1 MATFALVH
9 GGWLGA
15 WSWELLTPLLRRA
28 GHEVVTMDLPA
39 EDGTASFDNY
49 ADVVCGALERK
60 HEDVVLVGHSYGG
73 NTIPLVAHRRP
84 VRHLVYL
91 CALVP
96 DIGRSMLDQLQ
107 DEPDMLNPRWVEGL
121 GEPDDQLRTTW
132 IDLELARELICA
144 DCDASVAAAAI
155 KRLRPQSAFP
165 NTLSFS
171 LPKFPSVSSTYVVC
185 SDDQFVDPEWSR
197 RIARDRLGADLIELP
212 GSHSPLLSR
221 PSALAEVLLEIADTN
236 YPKQRGIPSQG
247 CTTLT

>member
-15 WSWELLTPLLRRA
+15 WSWELLTPLLWKA

-39 EDGTASFDNY
+39 EDGSASFDTY

-73 NTIPLVAHRRP
+73 NTIPLVAHRRA

-121 GEPDDQLRTTW
+121 GEPDDQLRTRW

-144 DCDASVAAAAI
+144 DCDDFVTAAAI
-155 KRLRPQSAFP
+155 ERLRPQSAFP
-165 NTLSFS
+165 NMLPFS

-197 RIARDRLGADLIELP
+197 RIARDRLDADLIELP

-221 PSALAEVLLEIADTN
+221 PSALAEVLLHIADAN
-236 YPKQRGIPSQG
+236 
-247 CTTLT
+247 

>member
-15 WSWELLTPLLRRA
+15 WSWELLTPFLERA

-39 EDGTASFDNY
+39 EDGAASFDNY
-49 ADVVCGALERK
+49 ADVVCGALGRK
-60 HEDVVLVGHSYGG
+60 HEDVVLVGHSCGG
-73 NTIPLVAHRRP
+73 HTIPLVADRRP

-96 DIGRSMLDQLQ
+96 DIGRSVLDQLQ

-121 GEPDDQLRTTW
+121 GEPDDQLRTRW

-144 DCDASVAAAAI
+144 DCDDSVAVAAI
-155 KRLRPQSAFP
+155 KRLRSQSAFP
-165 NTLSFS
+165 NTLPFPLSE
-171 LPKFPSVSSTYVVC
+171 FPSVSSTYVVC

-197 RIARDRLGADLIELP
+197 RIARDRLDADVVELP

-221 PSALAEVLLEIADTN
+221 ASALAELLLHIADAN
-236 YPKQRGIPSQG
+236 
-247 CTTLT
+247 

>member
-15 WSWELLTPLLRRA
+15 WSWESLTPFLERA
-28 GHEVVTMDLPA
+28 GHQVVTMDLPA
-39 EDGTASFDNY
+39 EDGAASFDNY
-49 ADVVCGALERK
+49 ADVVCGALGRE

-73 NTIPLVAHRRP
+73 HTIPLVADRRP
-84 VRHLVYL
+84 VSHLVYL

-96 DIGRSMLDQLQ
+96 DIGRSVLDQLQ

-121 GEPDDQLRTTW
+121 DEPDDQLRTRW

-144 DCDASVAAAAI
+144 DCDDSVAVAAI

-165 NTLSFS
+165 NTLPFS
-171 LPKFPSVSSTYVVC
+171 LSDFPSVSSTYVVC
-185 SDDQFVDPEWSR
+185 NDDQFVRPEWSR
-197 RIARDRLGADLIELP
+197 RIARDRLDADVVELP

-221 PSALAEVLLEIADTN
+221 PSALAEVLLHIAHAN
-236 YPKQRGIPSQG
+236 
-247 CTTLT
+247 